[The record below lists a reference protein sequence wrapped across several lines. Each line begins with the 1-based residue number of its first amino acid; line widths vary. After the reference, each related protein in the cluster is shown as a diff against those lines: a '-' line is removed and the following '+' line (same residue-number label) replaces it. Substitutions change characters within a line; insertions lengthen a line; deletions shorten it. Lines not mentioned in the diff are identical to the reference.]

1 MVQKNLRIVNI
12 TLSKSYLQRLCL
24 EALVALYQG
33 TAQAQELPHTQQ
45 QMEHKKAAKVLETL
59 AKAVYAPGQS
69 VDLHCRRGWLAAA
82 YDQVCLARQA
92 TSRDYAC

>member
-45 QMEHKKAAKVLETL
+45 QMEHKKAAKVLE
-59 AKAVYAPGQS
+59 AVYAPGQS

-82 YDQVCLARQA
+82 YDQVCLGRQA